1 MYTLQQLLLHRI
13 FYLIVIFFIPYK
25 AIGQDLSM
33 DSLTSE
39 INRLFALNNYE
50 QAKYLRMQSLQIAH
64 DSSDIRRALAD
75 LGYAY
80 HKLDEFEQNL
90 TNNLGGSKIEI
101 FTKEMGSSLNDVF
114 IMELKAMLS
123 TTYEGGLR
131 RFLSFPV
138 KPIPKHTIT

>member
-1 MYTLQQLLLHRI
+1 
-13 FYLIVIFFIPYK
+13 
-25 AIGQDLSM
+25 M